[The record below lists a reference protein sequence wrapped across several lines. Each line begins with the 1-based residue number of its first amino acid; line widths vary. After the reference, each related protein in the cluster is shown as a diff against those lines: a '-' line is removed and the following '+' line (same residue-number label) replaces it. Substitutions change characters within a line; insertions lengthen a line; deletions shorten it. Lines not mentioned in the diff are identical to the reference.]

1 MFHVQPFHIF
11 AFYFVLCC
19 GLVDFLKSS
28 VFCENYT
35 GAQGPPLYSIGG
47 GRPGVRLI
55 PKKTKEALFMS
66 WLVVTIF
73 HGGGWWGNLGVKDLK
88 AYDELNLILGLF
100 GFFRVWQGQ

>member
-35 GAQGPPLYSIGG
+35 GAQGPPLYIK
-47 GRPGVRLI
+47 P
-55 PKKTKEALFMS
+55 
-66 WLVVTIF
+66 VVVSNGIITT
-73 HGGGWWGNLGVKDLK
+73 NL
-88 AYDELNLILGLF
+88 N
-100 GFFRVWQGQ
+100 W

>member
-35 GAQGPPLYSIGG
+35 GAQGPPLFKK
-47 GRPGVRLI
+47 GRS
-55 PKKTKEALFMS
+55 KEFQIS
-66 WLVVTIF
+66 SRKIVYKV
-73 HGGGWWGNLGVKDLK
+73 
-88 AYDELNLILGLF
+88 E
-100 GFFRVWQGQ
+100 

>member
-35 GAQGPPLYSIGG
+35 GAQGPPLFFNKSPWIQFGRCGTRATRWASGSSYIIG
-47 GRPGVRLI
+47 
-55 PKKTKEALFMS
+55 
-66 WLVVTIF
+66 VVTLIIPIPIYTAIYRGVYITPI
-73 HGGGWWGNLGVKDLK
+73 HGWIRGPDL
-88 AYDELNLILGLF
+88 
-100 GFFRVWQGQ
+100 